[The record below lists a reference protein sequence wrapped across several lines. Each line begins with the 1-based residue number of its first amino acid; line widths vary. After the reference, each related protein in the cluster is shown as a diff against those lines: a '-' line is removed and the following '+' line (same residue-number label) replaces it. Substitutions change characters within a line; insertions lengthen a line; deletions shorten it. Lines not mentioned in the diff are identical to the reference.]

1 MNCVER
7 EVERLYL
14 WIRAVAC
21 RMACDESDGEDLAH
35 DTIVKALTNA
45 RRFDGTKD
53 IKPWLMAI
61 MSNTFKSRRRRCGLV
76 SFCPLHEVWSV
87 CGREDPASAEAF
99 RSLLSL
105 IRTMSSKD
113 VKMRSLLLYAEGY
126 DYVEI
131 AARTGANVGTVKS
144 RIYYAR
150 KRLKSLL
157 ES

>member
-1 MNCVER
+1 MNGVER
-7 EVERLYL
+7 EVERLYS

-35 DTIVKALTNA
+35 DTIVKALVNA

-53 IKPWLMAI
+53 VKPWIMAI
-61 MSNTFKSRRRRCGLV
+61 MSNTFKSRMRHCGLI
-76 SFCPLHEVWSV
+76 SFCPLQEVWAL
-87 CGREDPASAEAF
+87 CGREDPASAEAS

-105 IRTMSSKD
+105 IRSMSSKD

-126 DYVEI
+126 DYGEI
-131 AARTGANVGTVKS
+131 AAMTGANVGTVKS

-150 KRLKSLL
+150 QRVKSLL